1 MSIQLDDTDRLI
13 LEILQDDSSIT
24 NVALADRIGLAP
36 STTLERVRELER
48 SGVIRRFVALV
59 DADKIDLGLMVIVEV
74 QLASHKSRGIDGFRE
89 AVIQLEEVLE
99 CYHLSG
105 ETDYMLKVVVP
116 NIEAYERFLL
126 EELTQVPNVGRV
138 HTSFVLSTV
147 KHDTRLPIR

>member
-1 MSIQLDDTDRLI
+1 MSVQLDDTDRKI
-13 LEILQDDSSIT
+13 LEILQNDSSIT
-24 NVALADRIGLAP
+24 NVALANMVGLAP
-36 STTLERVRELER
+36 ATTLERVRKLER
-48 SGVIRRFVALV
+48 SGVIRHYVALV
-59 DADKIDLGLMVIVEV
+59 DADKIDMGLMVIVEV

-116 NIEAYERFLL
+116 NIEGYERFLL
-126 EELTQVPNVGRV
+126 EELTKVPNVGRV